1 MLIELEEVSPERFP
15 ENFPY
20 LDARTQNVSNVA
32 TGALAFKTN
41 GYYIFLEY
49 YQNNSQLQ

>member
-1 MLIELEEVSPERFP
+1 MIGSESREVSG
-15 ENFPY
+15 NFPY

-32 TGALAFKTN
+32 TGAIAFETN